1 MENVSKKNNPRDT
14 ASWLSIMFFWWM
26 NDVVTLGSKRPLTDE
41 DLFPLLDDYKAEVLV
56 EKAEKC
62 WLDELKRSQLKN
74 TKPHLWKA
82 MVGLISWRS
91 RFVIT
96 IFLTLRCVS
105 FVSLPVCLWLVLKTL
120 NDGPNMDMKWAFM
133 YVALLGI
140 TSVIQGASTQHYN
153 YATELWGLKLKVALI
168 GLVYKKVMQLV
179 AVQMP
184 KVEQREG
191 NSKGVRIT

>member
-1 MENVSKKNNPRDT
+1 MENVSKKKNPRDR

-26 NDVVTLGSKRPLTDE
+26 NDVLTLGNKRPLTDE

-56 EKAEKC
+56 EKAERC
-62 WLDELKRSQLKN
+62 WLNELKRSQLKN
-74 TKPHLWKA
+74 TKPRLWKA

-96 IFLTLRCVS
+96 IFITLRSVS
-105 FVSLPVCLWLVLKTL
+105 FVFLPVCLWLVLKTL
-120 NDGPNMDMKWAFM
+120 NDGPNMDMHLAFI

-140 TSVIQGASTQHYN
+140 TSMIQGTSTQHYN

-168 GLVYKKVMQLV
+168 GLVYKKVM
-179 AVQMP
+179 
-184 KVEQREG
+184 
-191 NSKGVRIT
+191 